1 MINIKQFERPFQDE
15 FQLECHARNVNQEQT
30 HASTAFNVNDV
41 ANWLMRSLMIEKF
54 RNFREKRFAL
64 NPHICLKKKKER
76 KKFVLSSNKKL
87 SGRHFFFHF
96 LFFFQFSF
104 LFFFFKQTNT
114 AKSCR
119 KERKREKEK
128 SLFHELNKFRNLTN
142 RVFFTLFSL
151 SRLIKYHYM
160 ENEIIG
166 FIYIYSFDLLWLVL
180 ETDRNCKIN

>member
-104 LFFFFKQTNT
+104 LSFFFFSNKRTLPSR
-114 AKSCR
+114 AEKR
-119 KERKREKEK
+119 GREKK
-128 SLFHELNKFRNLTN
+128 R
-142 RVFFTLFSL
+142 RVCFTS
-151 SRLIKYHYM
+151 
-160 ENEIIG
+160 
-166 FIYIYSFDLLWLVL
+166 
-180 ETDRNCKIN
+180 

>member
-87 SGRHFFFHF
+87 SGRHSFFHF

-104 LFFFFKQTNT
+104 LSFFFFQTNEHCQVVQ
-114 AKSCR
+114 KR
-119 KERKREKEK
+119 EEERKREEFV
-128 SLFHELNKFRNLTN
+128 S
-142 RVFFTLFSL
+142 RVKQ
-151 SRLIKYHYM
+151 I
-160 ENEIIG
+160 
-166 FIYIYSFDLLWLVL
+166 
-180 ETDRNCKIN
+180 

>member
-64 NPHICLKKKKER
+64 NPHVCLKKKKKKER
-76 KKFVLSSNKKL
+76 SLFYQATKSYLAVIP
-87 SGRHFFFHF
+87 FFTS
-96 LFFFQFSF
+96 FSF
-104 LFFFFKQTNT
+104 FNLVFSLFFFFKQTNT

-166 FIYIYSFDLLWLVL
+166 FIYIYSFDLL
-180 ETDRNCKIN
+180 

>member
-15 FQLECHARNVNQEQT
+15 FQLEYHARNVNQEQT

-76 KKFVLSSNKKL
+76 KKFVLSSNKK

-104 LFFFFKQTNT
+104 LSFFFFFKQTNT

-166 FIYIYSFDLLWLVL
+166 FIYIYSFDLL
-180 ETDRNCKIN
+180 